1 MAILEGDGPE
11 GQPAEGEVTLESL
24 AASMDSD
31 DTPGESDESEG
42 SEQPEEADEEGESE
56 PTEDDDSEEEAE
68 EPTFTIK
75 HDGKEVALKQSELI
89 DMAQQGFDYSKK
101 TMALA
106 EERKAIEP
114 IRQQA
119 EEYRKQQEVATTES
133 VARLE
138 AYSKFLEGQIG
149 EPPPIAWAQQDAAYY
164 LAAKEQYETK
174 KGQLQ
179 QAMTEVKALRD
190 EQNRK
195 RQSALDAKAEATLK
209 TLADTLPGWSDA
221 SVGEIGDYLKNA
233 GIRPD
238 TNPDAFVESGL
249 WLMAHKAKA
258 FDALQAEKA
267 KLKPVNQL
275 TKVHKPSGQNQPPQL
290 ARRQEAMKA
299 HRAKPSVESLA
310 NLL

>member
-1 MAILEGDGPE
+1 MAMVGDGPE
-11 GQPAEGEVTLESL
+11 GQPAEGEVTLDSL

-31 DTPGESDESEG
+31 DAPGES
-42 SEQPEEADEEGESE
+42 EEGEESGESE
-56 PTEDDDSEEEAE
+56 EVDSEGDGEPEEGE
-68 EPTFTIK
+68 EGEEQGEELTFTIK
-75 HDGKEVALKQSELI
+75 VDGKDITLTQAELI
-89 DMAQQGFDYSKK
+89 ERAQKGHDYTAK

-114 IRQQA
+114 LRQQA
-119 EEYRKQQEVATTES
+119 EEYRKQQEAATTES

-138 AYSKFLEGQIG
+138 AYSKYLEGQIG

-179 QAMTEVKALRD
+179 QALNEVATLKD

-195 RQSALDAKAEATLK
+195 RQSALDAKAESTLK

-221 SVGEIGDYLKNA
+221 SVNELGEYLKNA

-238 TNPDAFVESGL
+238 SNPDAFVESGL
-249 WLMAHKAKA
+249 WVMAHKAKA
-258 FDALQAEKA
+258 YDALQAEKA

-275 TKVHKPSGQNQPPQL
+275 SKVHKPSGQNQPPQL
-290 ARRQEAMKA
+290 ARWQEAMKA
-299 HRAKPSVESLA
+299 HRAKPSVDSLA
-310 NLL
+310 ALL

>member
-1 MAILEGDGPE
+1 MAMEGDGPE
-11 GQPAEGEVTLESL
+11 GQPAEGEVTLDSL

-31 DTPGESDESEG
+31 DAPGESDESEG
-42 SEQPEEADEEGESE
+42 SEQPEEADEEGEGE

-75 HDGKEVALKQSELI
+75 HDGKEVNLKQSELI

-119 EEYRKQQEVATTES
+119 EEYRKHQEAATTES

-179 QAMTEVKALRD
+179 QAMTQPARGD
-190 EQNRK
+190 RGDIAG
-195 RQSALDAKAEATLK
+195 R
-209 TLADTLPGWSDA
+209 G
-221 SVGEIGDYLKNA
+221 VGVPHRTG
-233 GIRPD
+233 
-238 TNPDAFVESGL
+238 
-249 WLMAHKAKA
+249 H
-258 FDALQAEKA
+258 
-267 KLKPVNQL
+267 
-275 TKVHKPSGQNQPPQL
+275 PSGVEPGEDHRRPH
-290 ARRQEAMKA
+290 ARRRPGGK
-299 HRAKPSVESLA
+299 
-310 NLL
+310 

>member
-1 MAILEGDGPE
+1 MAMEGDGPE
-11 GQPAEGEVTLESL
+11 GQPAEGEVTLDSL

-31 DTPGESDESEG
+31 DAPGES
-42 SEQPEEADEEGESE
+42 EEGEESGE
-56 PTEDDDSEEEAE
+56 SEEVGSEGDGEPE
-68 EPTFTIK
+68 EGEEGEEQGEELTFTIK
-75 HDGKEVALKQSELI
+75 VDGKDITLTQAELI
-89 DMAQQGFDYSKK
+89 ERAQKGHDYTAK

-119 EEYRKQQEVATTES
+119 EEYRKHQEAATTES

-149 EPPPIAWAQQDAAYY
+149 EPPPIAWAQQDPAYY

-179 QAMTEVKALRD
+179 QALTEVRTLKD

-209 TLADTLPGWSDA
+209 TLADTLPGWSEA
-221 SVGEIGDYLKNA
+221 SVGELGEYLKSA

-299 HRAKPSVESLA
+299 HRAKPSVDSLA
-310 NLL
+310 ALL